1 MSVIDVPDAELV
13 RRVVEGQRIRP
24 RSSGGRTVPM
34 WSKVSDRFCL
44 GSTYS
49 KQLCERFGF
58 DPDEQVRP

>member
-13 RRVVEGQRIRP
+13 RRVVEGQRVQP
-24 RSSGGRTVPM
+24 RSSRGRTVPM